1 MTSVLSQY
9 KFLWLPK
16 LSFLLLSILAVNSVL
31 AEEFRIVAINTEKIL
46 RESNPAK
53 SAQAKLQQ
61 EFSKREKDLQ
71 DMAKN
76 LQVLIEKQERD
87 APTLSDVD
95 RLKRQRELTT
105 LESDLRRKQR
115 ELQEDLNLRRREETF
130 AIFERMSRIIR
141 QLAEQRKYDLIVQE
155 AVYINPRIDITDE
168 VIRILNSG
176 K

>member
-1 MTSVLSQY
+1 MRSVLLKN
-9 KFLWLPK
+9 KFLLIQK
-16 LSFLLLSILAVNSVL
+16 LMVLLLGIGITTSLL

-61 EFSKREKDLQ
+61 EFSKREKELQ
-71 DMAKN
+71 D
-76 LQVLIEKQERD
+76 LDRSFRLLIEKQERD
-87 APTLSDVD
+87 APSLSDTE

-115 ELQEDLNLRRREETF
+115 ELQEDLNLRRRDETF
-130 AIFERMSRIIR
+130 AIFERMGKIIR

-155 AVYINPRIDITDE
+155 AVYISPRIDITDD
-168 VIRILNSG
+168 VIRILNGG